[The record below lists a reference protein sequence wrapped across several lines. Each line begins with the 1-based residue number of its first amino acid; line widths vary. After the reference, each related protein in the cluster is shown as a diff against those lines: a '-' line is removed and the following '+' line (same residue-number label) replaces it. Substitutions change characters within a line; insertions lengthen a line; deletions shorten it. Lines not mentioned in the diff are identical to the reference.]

1 MPYENCG
8 QYILQIAASDVGHPE
23 FLLPAIHRIANK
35 ESFFDLPASAPA
47 SRSDS
52 RPRLVTPSLNRVFVS
67 SLDLFLPLSLP
78 LSGNSPAWAA
88 VVATYGRPGSDTLL
102 THAQVG
108 QPRARVVRSLC
119 LKIAAMEKVKTNT
132 NLMSCSANVARRRK
146 LGNEV

>member
-1 MPYENCG
+1 M
-8 QYILQIAASDVGHPE
+8 
-23 FLLPAIHRIANK
+23 
-35 ESFFDLPASAPA
+35 
-47 SRSDS
+47 
-52 RPRLVTPSLNRVFVS
+52 TPSLNRVFVS

-88 VVATYGRPGSDTLL
+88 VVATCGRPGSDSLL

-119 LKIAAMEKVKTNT
+119 LKIAAMEKAKTNTNT